1 MNRVKSFV
9 GDSLFRQILA
19 LSIPSMFGMFFETIY
34 DIINMAWV
42 GRLSIDAVAAV
53 TIFATIWWILNVV
66 NDIVGTSSVSMI
78 SQSYG
83 SGDREKTVET
93 IEQTIIFKFI
103 LALVVGLLMSVLIPY
118 VLKPLANNSEVLDMA
133 VVFGRIRLITLP
145 LAFSSY
151 TVNTALRCIGD
162 ARKPLYIMAVSSVSN
177 MILDPI
183 MIFDRIPFIGIKGMG
198 LGIVGAAYATVIC
211 QTLAFFVGLYILMS
225 GRTFVRI
232 SFKRGIY
239 FVKSTDLKLLRIGLP
254 TGIEGLLRNIASYII
269 MRYITAYGIAVVAA
283 FGICSR
289 ITSLILMPI
298 FGLEMGSSVIVGQ
311 KMGAGDCSNAE
322 RTGYIAAKTSFV
334 LMLAAGILLVCL
346 ARQIMGIFTNNID
359 IIGVGVIYLRFFAV
373 AALLAGPA
381 GAVASVLFGSGDNL
395 PSMLTSLVTV
405 WVVQIPLLYVFVNI
419 LHLSV
424 NWVWMT
430 YILVYAVQFVLI
442 LYFVKRGGWKNKC
455 ILN

>member
-1 MNRVKSFV
+1 
-9 GDSLFRQILA
+9 
-19 LSIPSMFGMFFETIY
+19 
-34 DIINMAWV
+34 
-42 GRLSIDAVAAV
+42 
-53 TIFATIWWILNVV
+53 
-66 NDIVGTSSVSMI
+66 
-78 SQSYG
+78 
-83 SGDREKTVET
+83 
-93 IEQTIIFKFI
+93 
-103 LALVVGLLMSVLIPY
+103 
-118 VLKPLANNSEVLDMA
+118 
-133 VVFGRIRLITLP
+133 
-145 LAFSSY
+145 
-151 TVNTALRCIGD
+151 
-162 ARKPLYIMAVSSVSN
+162 
-177 MILDPI
+177 
-183 MIFDRIPFIGIKGMG
+183 
-198 LGIVGAAYATVIC
+198 
-211 QTLAFFVGLYILMS
+211 
-225 GRTFVRI
+225 
-232 SFKRGIY
+232 
-239 FVKSTDLKLLRIGLP
+239 
-254 TGIEGLLRNIASYII
+254 
-269 MRYITAYGIAVVAA
+269 
-283 FGICSR
+283 
-289 ITSLILMPI
+289 
-298 FGLEMGSSVIVGQ
+298 
-311 KMGAGDCSNAE
+311 MGAGDCSNAE